1 MGYAKKLSGVLRRD
15 SGLQYRPI
23 RTAPDDARKPGR
35 MTPCLVHYRGIL
47 TDGTEFD
54 STYRKG
60 RPAVLRPDD
69 GVPGWSEALQL
80 MREGEKLEVVLPGRL
95 GYGEEGAG
103 PIPQGAVLIFE
114 IELLEVEAVANR
126 QSNNSAQRL
135 MLAFGL
141 IAFAMLLFLY
151 QMLTRSPVAR
161 RGPNLTLADVSSVAN
176 PRVFFDIEVG
186 GRAAGRVE
194 FELFAQLAPRTVENF
209 RALATGEKGMT
220 DLGVRLH
227 YKGSV
232 FHRIVPGLMCQGGD
246 IASGNGY
253 GAVSVYGGPFKDEWE
268 HGVLH
273 HTQPGLLSMANRGK
287 DSNGCQFTITT
298 APVPRFDGKH
308 VVFGR
313 IARGMD
319 VLELIEKTG
328 TPQGT
333 PSEVVVI
340 VNSGELGHDSTPV
353 QIVER
358 QEL

>member
-1 MGYAKKLSGVLRRD
+1 
-15 SGLQYRPI
+15 
-23 RTAPDDARKPGR
+23 
-35 MTPCLVHYRGIL
+35 
-47 TDGTEFD
+47 
-54 STYRKG
+54 
-60 RPAVLRPDD
+60 LRPDD